1 MLGGRCLVAKVKS
14 RETELGT
21 IHAENQSLELHMQNA
36 GFSTELGTIHAE
48 NQYQPLE
55 LHTQKATLATINT
68 GYYKRRKSV
77 RWNMTPTSTTQIR
90 CLAVYKIGLRRP
102 I

>member
-21 IHAENQSLELHMQNA
+21 IHAENQYL
-36 GFSTELGTIHAE
+36 
-48 NQYQPLE
+48 PLE
-55 LHTQKATLATINT
+55 LHKQKAGATINT
-68 GYYKRRKSV
+68 GYYKRRKSE